1 MKEWNINDNE
11 GKKLLI
17 DLIKELV
24 KDKNIEIK
32 ILPYLIK
39 KLSKKK
45 KIIIK
50 KNNKIRNINNYIKIK
65 YGSIKNLLIE
75 INHIFILY
83 NDKIGISPN
92 YKKESKEYIFI

>member
-45 KIIIK
+45 K
-50 KNNKIRNINNYIKIK
+50 
-65 YGSIKNLLIE
+65 
-75 INHIFILY
+75 
-83 NDKIGISPN
+83 
-92 YKKESKEYIFI
+92 